1 MPRRAIERA
10 HRCADVQNRDI
21 ARPERT
27 VERKFHP
34 LERVECPKLYRA
46 MANLRVG
53 NVILAFECPSRPFE
67 CLIPGFEIAPRA
79 CKTVILSRDCLILV
93 FDCPMGAFVPAILLF
108 DCPTFLFDC
117 PIPRHCRP
125 RAVSGVPFRDGDS
138 TCEPAKTAEAISS
151 APPNPAPAR

>member
-1 MPRRAIERA
+1 MPPRAIERA

-46 MANLRVG
+46 MAKLRVG
-53 NVILAFECPSRPFE
+53 NAIRAFECPSHPFE
-67 CLIPGFEIAPRA
+67 CLIPGFEIASHA
-79 CKTVILSRDCLILV
+79 FEKVIPSFDCPILV
-93 FDCPMGAFVPAILLF
+93 FDCPTGAFVPAILLF

-117 PIPRHCRP
+117 PIPRHCRRKAGFPVPLRDRFP
-125 RAVSGVPFRDGDS
+125 RL
-138 TCEPAKTAEAISS
+138 
-151 APPNPAPAR
+151 NPANLNIS